1 MTELLRQVFGLV
13 CGQAP
18 AHTWFPDGAPL
29 PFCQRCTGLYV
40 GAFMAGLIHLAL
52 RPQPSRARLW
62 TYGALLLQ
70 MIPLGY
76 HWVPQTALVRTLSG
90 LAFAFGLVGCFTLLT
105 KPSQPPRLATELAL
119 ALAGGVVVL
128 WLAGNG
134 GVPGAVALSVAG
146 AAGLLVLAG
155 LVVANIVL
163 LFWRRRL

>member
-18 AHTWFPDGAPL
+18 AHTWFPAGAPL

-52 RPQPSRARLW
+52 RPQPTRARLW
-62 TYGALLLQ
+62 TYGVLLLQ

-76 HWVPQTALVRTLSG
+76 HWLPQTAVVRTLSG
-90 LAFAFGLVGCFTLLT
+90 LAFAFGLVGFFTLLT
-105 KPSQPPRLATELAL
+105 KPPRPPRLAPELAL

-128 WLAGNG
+128 WLGSHG
-134 GVPGAVALSVAG
+134 GVPGAVVLSAAG
-146 AAGLLVLAG
+146 AAGLLALAG
-155 LVVANIVL
+155 LAVANIVL
-163 LFWRRRL
+163 LVRRQ